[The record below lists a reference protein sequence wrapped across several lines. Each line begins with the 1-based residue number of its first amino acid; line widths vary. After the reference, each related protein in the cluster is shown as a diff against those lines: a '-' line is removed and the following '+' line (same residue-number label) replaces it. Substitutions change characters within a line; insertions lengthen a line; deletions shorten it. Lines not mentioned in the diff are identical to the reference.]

1 MKILIVLFILLTS
14 CSQSDIKKDNSKKVI
29 AVYQDN
35 ILIRKDYL
43 DSKNLL
49 LGFVTYVDDI
59 VPQDSIAFLYN
70 DKNVFIGLN
79 EFQLENGN
87 AKKLD
92 FSPNQKYYENIFNSV
107 EECKTLYSLKSSF
120 LLLKEL
126 NDLCTIQNS
135 VLSNGQEVSNLM
147 TKSQEGNLIV
157 FTFNEINSRF
167 SNLSEE
173 IQSYFYNK
181 TLLSFKMKLQDNQ
194 LIQEEY
200 IFENGK
206 FLRTYSYGES
216 LKEKRLRIDF
226 DNKQKEIVTVY
237 KQN

>member
-1 MKILIVLFILLTS
+1 MLLTA
-14 CSQSDIKKDNSKKVI
+14 CNQSDINGNNSKKVI

-35 ILIRKDYL
+35 LLIRKDYL

-49 LGFVTYVDDI
+49 LGSVTYVNDV
-59 VPQDSIAFLYN
+59 VPEDSIAFLYN
-70 DKNVFIGLN
+70 EESEFVGLN
-79 EFQLENGN
+79 EFQIENGN
-87 AKKLD
+87 ANKLG
-92 FSPNQKYYENIFNSV
+92 FSPNQKYYEDIFNSV
-107 EECKTLYSLKSSF
+107 EDCKTLYSLKSSS

-126 NDLCTIQNS
+126 NDICTIQNS

-147 TKSQEGNLIV
+147 SKSQEGNLIV
-157 FTFNEINSRF
+157 FTFNEVNSKF

-181 TLLSFKMKLQDNQ
+181 TLLSFKIKLKGNQ

-200 IFENGK
+200 FYENGK
-206 FLRTYSYGES
+206 FLRTYSYNES
-216 LKEKRLRIDF
+216 LREKKLSVDF
-226 DNKQKEIVTVY
+226 DKKQKEIITLY